1 MIFPDIRREGPTDL
15 FAKILKQKESC
26 SALLEKKNELIA
38 TLEDEIREADNQY
51 KRLIEQY
58 HENTSVMSNRMEYQ
72 VSQSLDFGIGLQD
85 VIASTFSKQ
94 NTRKARARNLI
105 QLSNLASE
113 LLFPACFINWM

>member
-1 MIFPDIRREGPTDL
+1 MESNLSGCVPDFHREGPTDL
-15 FAKILKQKESC
+15 FAKILKQKDSC

-72 VSQSLDFGIGLQD
+72 VS
-85 VIASTFSKQ
+85 
-94 NTRKARARNLI
+94 
-105 QLSNLASE
+105 LSN
-113 LLFPACFINWM
+113 MMH